1 MTDNNTFYVP
11 AGAIPPRNVRPLTD
25 AERARLIK
33 AKQDKFLSS
42 KQTTTTEQLEQLA
55 AKFAP
60 VYKVRN
66 VTPKSKGK
74 DNNGFGRELSDNVD
88 WNKQAAVGK
97 NNKSR
102 LSAKDARKASKK

>member
-11 AGAIPPRNVRPLTD
+11 AGAIPQRSVRPLTD
-25 AERARLIK
+25 AERARLIQ
-33 AKQDKFLSS
+33 AKQEKFRAS
-42 KQTTTTEQLEQLA
+42 QPATTEQLEKLA
-55 AKFAP
+55 EKFAP

-66 VTPKSKGK
+66 VTPESKGK

-97 NNKSR
+97 GKSR
-102 LSAKDARKASKK
+102 LSAKAARSASKK